1 MVQSSRFRR
10 NYVQALSYA
19 LHHRV
24 LILTLTVVTTV
35 TPLLLYR
42 AGAIGVEFF
51 PDGDAPWIEVNFELP
66 LGSSMEKRTAQVAR
80 EVEAAVLR
88 AVRPEEWNSDTP
100 DGQPVKPVTLLGRP
114 DALNIN
120 LQESTNAGPEFGK
133 VYVELSLPGTRQRDS
148 EAIRAA
154 IEREMPPL
162 PGVTVRTVA
171 FKEGPPSGR
180 PIGVRILGQNAT
192 YEELEV
198 LADQIEAILRSVPG
212 AKDVVTDYRLRQEIE
227 VEPNRVMSRIFDID
241 AADIASSVHFALEGL
256 KVGEVDFGRDE
267 TIDIRLRNRPGD
279 RDEVEDLANLPIRSP
294 TGKVVALEQVASIER
309 RAGANVLKH
318 YDSQRVINVECDLHE
333 GVLTDDVKLALVQAL
348 RPDLSTAQQRALT
361 LDRQNKIIS
370 STDKVTIEFGGE
382 NEIRDDALEDLTMA
396 MILAMGIILII
407 LVVEFNSF
415 IQAFIVLF
423 TVPLSLV
430 GVGLGL
436 MVCGMNFSV
445 AAMIGVVALAGVVVD
460 NAVVLLDFINRLR
473 DAGLPLDK
481 AVTYAGSLRLR
492 PILANTVTTVGGM
505 LPMAMNLSG
514 GSEFFQPLTI
524 AFIFGL
530 LFADALT
537 LLVLP
542 IAVYS
547 LDARKRAS
555 WLDPMLREDLVG
567 QPPQAPQPL
576 PAPLTALADAV
587 RNVVQPAP
595 ALSPAL
601 APTLAPAL
609 AALAAAA
616 NPSPSPTAALPAA
629 PTPPAP
635 SDADQPQPLRHF
647 HDADE
652 RRRPRRL

>member
-1 MVQSSRFRR
+1 
-10 NYVQALSYA
+10 
-19 LHHRV
+19 
-24 LILTLTVVTTV
+24 
-35 TPLLLYR
+35 
-42 AGAIGVEFF
+42 
-51 PDGDAPWIEVNFELP
+51 
-66 LGSSMEKRTAQVAR
+66 MEKRTAQVAR

-370 STDKVTIEFGGE
+370 STDKFTIEFG
-382 NEIRDDALEDLTMA
+382 
-396 MILAMGIILII
+396 
-407 LVVEFNSF
+407 
-415 IQAFIVLF
+415 
-423 TVPLSLV
+423 
-430 GVGLGL
+430 
-436 MVCGMNFSV
+436 C
-445 AAMIGVVALAGVVVD
+445 
-460 NAVVLLDFINRLR
+460 
-473 DAGLPLDK
+473 
-481 AVTYAGSLRLR
+481 
-492 PILANTVTTVGGM
+492 
-505 LPMAMNLSG
+505 
-514 GSEFFQPLTI
+514 
-524 AFIFGL
+524 
-530 LFADALT
+530 
-537 LLVLP
+537 
-542 IAVYS
+542 
-547 LDARKRAS
+547 
-555 WLDPMLREDLVG
+555 
-567 QPPQAPQPL
+567 
-576 PAPLTALADAV
+576 
-587 RNVVQPAP
+587 
-595 ALSPAL
+595 
-601 APTLAPAL
+601 
-609 AALAAAA
+609 
-616 NPSPSPTAALPAA
+616 
-629 PTPPAP
+629 
-635 SDADQPQPLRHF
+635 
-647 HDADE
+647 
-652 RRRPRRL
+652 